1 MEKLLPM
8 SQKQLN
14 KLDILKRTS
23 RKEMT
28 QEHAASLLKVRPR
41 TIRRQ
46 LKKLDL
52 EGPKSLH
59 HGLTGKPS
67 NNSLPQKEIL
77 KIEQLLKNKY
87 PDFGP
92 TLVTEKLYEIHGIKR
107 DPKTVESIQIR
118 LGLFKPR
125 RQRKKSKHREWR
137 LPRATFGEL
146 VQFDGSYHDW
156 FEGRGEIHESCLL
169 LAVDDATGKIIHAKF
184 APHEG
189 VLPVMDF
196 WLEYIGINGV
206 PREIYLDR
214 FSTYSMNVKL
224 AKENPDTLTQ
234 FERVCREVGMGVVHA
249 YSSQAKGRVER
260 KFKTLQDRLVKE
272 MRLRNICSIEEAN
285 DFLVNEYIET
295 LNKKFF
301 KEARQKGDL
310 HRKPTKHE
318 LAKIFPYIFC
328 RLSSRVIQNDFTI
341 SYKNIWLQIL
351 PTKRLAM
358 RPRET
363 AWVHEM
369 PDESLH
375 VFVRGKEAN
384 HAVIAKQIHNRVK
397 STKQLKTLI
406 YS

>member
-23 RKEMT
+23 RKEIT
-28 QEHAASLLKVRPR
+28 QEHAARLLKVRSR

-46 LKKLDL
+46 LNRLDL
-52 EGPKSLH
+52 EGPGCLH
-59 HGLTGKPS
+59 HGLIGQPS
-67 NNSLPQKEIL
+67 NNSLPQKEVL
-77 KIEQLLKNKY
+77 KIEKLLKNKY
-87 PDFGP
+87 PDFSS
-92 TLVTEKLYEIHGIKR
+92 TLATEKLDEIHGIKR
-107 DPKTVESIQIR
+107 DIKTIRSIQVR
-118 LGLFKPR
+118 LGLFQPH
-125 RQRKKSKHREWR
+125 RQIKKVKHRQWR
-137 LPRATFGEL
+137 IPKSTFGEL

-156 FEGRGEIHESCLL
+156 FEGRGGIKEACLL
-169 LAVDDATGKIIHAKF
+169 LAVDDATGKIVHAKF
-184 APHEG
+184 AFHEG

-196 WLEYIGINGV
+196 WLEYINIKGI
-206 PREIYLDR
+206 PKEIYLDR

-234 FERVCREVGMGVVHA
+234 FERVCKEVGMGVVHA

-272 MRLRNICSIEEAN
+272 MRLRNICSIQEAN
-285 DFLVNEYIET
+285 EFLVNEYIEIIN
-295 LNKKFF
+295 NKFSV
-301 KEARQKGDL
+301 EARHEGDL
-310 HRKPTKHE
+310 HRKPNKHE
-318 LAKIFPYIFC
+318 LTNIFPYIFC
-328 RLSSRVIQNDFTI
+328 RQNSRVIQNDFTI

-351 PTKRLAM
+351 PTKRMAI
-358 RPRET
+358 RPKEV

-375 VFVRGKEAN
+375 VFIRNKKAN
-384 HAVIAKQIHNRVK
+384 HAIISKQTRNK
-397 STKQLKTLI
+397 MKPTKQLKTLI